1 MNLYYKLTQYI
12 SSDAYP
18 SHMPGHKRRAAHLCD
33 PSLIDLTE
41 IDGFDNL
48 HHAEGILQEAQ
59 ERAAKLYGSSE
70 THFLVNGSTAGI
82 LSAIG
87 ACAKPGGCLVMARN
101 SHHSAFNAAGLNRLR
116 TVYLYPERPGCTERS
131 GNPLSPGRSSGE
143 FLSTSVDASDVPD
156 DIRNILDL
164 NGPVSPSQVEEA
176 LQQQDNVCA
185 VFLTSPTYDGVVS
198 DIAAIAQIAH
208 SHGTVLIVDEA
219 HGAHFGMHGMFPES
233 SVKLG
238 ADLVIHS
245 LHKTLPALTQT
256 ALIHVNGPLVDR
268 RRLRHL
274 LSVYQTSSPSYV
286 LMTSVDQCISLL
298 SEKGAALF
306 DAYARRLQHFYETT
320 KLSHLSFLRT
330 DDPSRILICPPAPA
344 DAGYRF
350 DISCREAGDGY
361 VSDNS
366 IPGEKTGYETGG
378 GSCREAGAEYET
390 DCSRREAGAEYESG
404 GSCREAGAAC
414 GAVRQ
419 GSGGMSAMQ
428 LYHTLRERFHLQ
440 PEMAGPSY
448 VLMLSSVCDDEEG
461 FARLSDAL
469 LTLDR
474 EFESEFLFG
483 DSRNPA
489 GAFSEY
495 SRTPAGAPSEYSRT
509 PAGVLSENLQNST
522 DSLYRR
528 LPAHTGKAGDF
539 RAEVCCTIAQAL
551 EAQTEAVSFSEAEG
565 RISAEYL
572 FCYPPGVP
580 LLVPGERISAGI
592 IRKAYEMWNGG
603 YSLQGPE
610 DHTLQGI
617 HVILQQ

>member
-18 SHMPGHKRRAAHLCD
+18 FHMPGHKRRAAHLCD

-101 SHHSAFNAAGLNRLR
+101 SHRSAFNAAGLNRLR

-131 GNPLSPGRSSGE
+131 GNPLSPGRSRGE
-143 FLSTSVDASDVPD
+143 FLSTSVDASDIPD

-164 NGPVSPSQVEEA
+164 NGPISPSQVEEA

-286 LMTSVDQCISLL
+286 LMASVDQCISLL

-350 DISCREAGDGY
+350 DISCREAG
-361 VSDNS
+361 
-366 IPGEKTGYETGG
+366 
-378 GSCREAGAEYET
+378 
-390 DCSRREAGAEYESG
+390 
-404 GSCREAGAAC
+404 AAC

-428 LYHTLRERFHLQ
+428 LYHTFRERFHLQ

-461 FARLSDAL
+461 FVRLSDAL

-474 EFESEFLFG
+474 EFESEFLSG

-489 GAFSEY
+489 GAFSEN
-495 SRTPAGAPSEYSRT
+495 SRTPAGAPSENSRT

-610 DHTLQGI
+610 DHTLQRI